1 MLSYRLSVR
10 EEVREMVIDFSAE
23 LAPFLWGM
31 VGLLLLLA
39 GAIVASID
47 PEVAEIY
54 LGDRRLLVGTAVLA
68 LLALAALFAA
78 HPAIV
83 NGLAMPYP

>member
-1 MLSYRLSVR
+1 
-10 EEVREMVIDFSAE
+10 MVIDFSTA

-31 VGLLLLLA
+31 VGLLLILA

-47 PEVAEIY
+47 PEGAEIY

-68 LLALAALFAA
+68 LLALAALLAA
-78 HPAIV
+78 HPAVV

>member
-1 MLSYRLSVR
+1 
-10 EEVREMVIDFSAE
+10 MVIDFSAE
-23 LAPFLWGM
+23 LAPILWGM
-31 VGLLLLLA
+31 VGLLLILT

-54 LGDRRLLVGTAVLA
+54 FGDRRLLVGTAVLA
-68 LLALAALFAA
+68 LVALAALLVA

-83 NGLAMPYP
+83 NGLGMPYP